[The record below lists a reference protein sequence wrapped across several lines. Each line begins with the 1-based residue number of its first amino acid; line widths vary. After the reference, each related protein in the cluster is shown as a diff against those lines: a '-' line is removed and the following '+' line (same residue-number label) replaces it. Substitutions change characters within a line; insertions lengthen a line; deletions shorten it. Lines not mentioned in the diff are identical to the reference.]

1 MKLYL
6 YFLSLTFCLVLFS
19 SCVAYSDFI
28 ITGEPGTHI
37 KTPDG
42 KDIGYIDDTKQLKYT
57 FSRADYYTPFL
68 LSKSPNSNKYIPFA
82 LDYKE
87 TSGITIPQL
96 IGSTAAM
103 IGLIV
108 GGPVTLINE
117 SAAGAV
123 VLFGLGGGGAAY
135 LAQYTLSRTDIT
147 QCYKYIPTQY
157 TNNDLFQGTK
167 NNK

>member
-1 MKLYL
+1 MKLNL

-68 LSKSPNSNKYIPFA
+68 LSKSPDSNKYIPFA

-103 IGLIV
+103 IGIIAGLCNE
-108 GGPVTLINE
+108 PVTFL
-117 SAAGAV
+117 
-123 VLFGLGGGGAAY
+123 LLGGGGTAY

-157 TNNDLFQGTK
+157 TNNDLFQGTN